1 MLTKNNL
8 KALSR
13 RSLKNSMCGSVYS
26 SRTKTV
32 ENDAISLDKTARN
45 YLRTQL
51 NIGDDVLSKLTLSR
65 PTTAL
70 NRKTKS
76 KMGGNDTFSAFGDN

>member
-13 RSLKNSMCGSVYS
+13 RSLKSSQCGSVYS
-26 SRTKTV
+26 NRTKTV
-32 ENDAISLDKTARN
+32 ENAGINLDKTARN